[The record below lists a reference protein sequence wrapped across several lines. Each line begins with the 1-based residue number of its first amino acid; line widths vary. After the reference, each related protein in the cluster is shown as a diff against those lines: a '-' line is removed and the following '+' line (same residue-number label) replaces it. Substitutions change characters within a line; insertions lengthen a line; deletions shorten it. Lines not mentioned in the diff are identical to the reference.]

1 VLDGAGGGGEVADGT
16 AVPGV
21 VDGAGPVVPLDVLG
35 VGVLGRVDVTRGV
48 GVRVARLSVGEADGV
63 GTAGTSA
70 GGGGRTSK

>member
-1 VLDGAGGGGEVADGT
+1 MLAGAGGVGEVADGT

-21 VDGAGPVVPLDVLG
+21 VDGAGAVVLLVLG

-48 GVRVARLSVGEADGV
+48 GVRVARLSVGEDDGV
-63 GTAGTSA
+63 GAGGTSA

>member
-1 VLDGAGGGGEVADGT
+1 VLAGAGGVGEVADGT

-21 VDGAGPVVPLDVLG
+21 VDGAGAVVLLDVLG

-63 GTAGTSA
+63 GAAGTSA